1 MKKIPDPVAT
11 VGGKT
16 GNVDMKKME
25 VASIGGVGAL
35 LAGFDFD
42 ARFAVVSFEL
52 SAVVKGNLKSEAC
65 VGNNISAGAKTILNS
80 CSVGSKIFFENVKA
94 KGPDGTIRSIP
105 GVVIKV
111 K

>member
-1 MKKIPDPVAT
+1 MKKSELSA
-11 VGGKT
+11 
-16 GNVDMKKME
+16 
-25 VASIGGVGAL
+25 IGGVGAL

-42 ARFAVVSFEL
+42 AKFIVVSFEL
-52 SAVVKGNLKSEAC
+52 SAVVKGNLKSEPC
-65 VGNNISAGAKTILNS
+65 SGNNLSSNAKTILSS
-80 CSVGSKIFFENVKA
+80 CSVGSKIFFDNVKA